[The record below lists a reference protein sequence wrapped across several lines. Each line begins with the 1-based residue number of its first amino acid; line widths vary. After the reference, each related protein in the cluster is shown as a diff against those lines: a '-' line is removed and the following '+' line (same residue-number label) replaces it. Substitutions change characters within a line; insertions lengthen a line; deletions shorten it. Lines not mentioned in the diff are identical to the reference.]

1 MRAHE
6 IGTAKAKARPKW
18 EQSRRLTRK
27 DKPKSVARTQHK
39 KAMDPLTF
47 LVGVYSPLYRLKML
61 GFSTRRGSFVLLE
74 KRNYVARERTRQE
87 RFANRSVTLSP
98 LEELKAQVQGL
109 MGRGERRYRV
119 SGEELTV
126 FTRQLATM
134 LGSGIP
140 LHHALTYYGDASEGD
155 LPLVIKKVANDVAS
169 GHSFSNAMRAFPLIF
184 SPIYIALAEMG
195 EQSGQLVTAYRRMA
209 DLMERQTNMRKKVVS
224 ALTYPCVLLVVSM
237 TAIAGFIYFVLPMMA
252 PMFENMDV
260 ELPLPTRIL
269 LSLRV
274 VVPTATILFLL
285 SLVGLWLAKPW
296 MKIYLHARPEKLRQL
311 HAIPFYLPVVS
322 GIYSKLATARVLYS
336 MATMLDSGLTMTAT
350 MKRAA
355 MASGNQ
361 FIAYRLDRA
370 TESVME
376 GASLAEA
383 LTIYEVFPNT
393 AIQMLAVGEESA
405 NLTNMVNHIANLY
418 DSEVE
423 VALNDIASVIEP
435 MIMIVM
441 GVIVGFIVLAAVLP
455 TVQLIQ
461 AL

>member
-1 MRAHE
+1 M
-6 IGTAKAKARPKW
+6 
-18 EQSRRLTRK
+18 
-27 DKPKSVARTQHK
+27 
-39 KAMDPLTF
+39 
-47 LVGVYSPLYRLKML
+47 
-61 GFSTRRGSFVLLE
+61 
-74 KRNYVARERTRQE
+74 AREKTRQE
-87 RFANRSVTLSP
+87 RFATREVKLSP
-98 LEELKAQVQGL
+98 LDELKAQIQSVL
-109 MGRGERRYRV
+109 GRGERRYKV
-119 SGEELTV
+119 SGEEITI

-140 LHHALTYYGDASEGD
+140 LHQALLYYGETSEGD
-155 LPLVIKKVANDVAS
+155 LPVVIRKVANDVAS

-237 TAIAGFIYFVLPMMA
+237 SAIAGFIYFVLPMMT
-252 PMFENMDV
+252 PMFENMGV

-274 VVPTATILFLL
+274 VVPTMTVLGVLTLIAF
-285 SLVGLWLAKPW
+285 WLGRPW
-296 MKIYLHARPEKLRQL
+296 VKIHLRNHPEKLRQL
-311 HAIPFYLPVVS
+311 HSIPFYIPVVS
-322 GIYSKLATARVLYS
+322 GIYTKLATARILYS
-336 MATMLDSGLTMTAT
+336 MSTMLDAGLTMTAT
-350 MKRAA
+350 MKRAS

-361 FIAYRLDRA
+361 FIAFRLDRA
-370 TESVME
+370 TDSVME

-383 LTIYEVFPNT
+383 LAIYEVFPNT

-405 NLTNMVNHIANLY
+405 NLSNMVNHIANLY

-435 MIMIVM
+435 IIMMVM

>member
-1 MRAHE
+1 M
-6 IGTAKAKARPKW
+6 
-18 EQSRRLTRK
+18 
-27 DKPKSVARTQHK
+27 
-39 KAMDPLTF
+39 
-47 LVGVYSPLYRLKML
+47 
-61 GFSTRRGSFVLLE
+61 RGSFPAAIALSSDTSACFSKVLFTRGSSQEHGEGTQVVRE
-74 KRNYVARERTRQE
+74 KTRQE
-87 RFANRSVTLSP
+87 RFARREVTVSP
-98 LEELKAQVQGL
+98 VEELKLQLQALV
-109 MGRGERRYRV
+109 GRGERRYKV
-119 SGEELTV
+119 SGEELTI

-140 LHHALTYYGDASEGD
+140 LHQALLYYGETNEGD
-155 LPLVIKKVANDVAS
+155 LPLIVRKVAGDVAS
-169 GHSFSNAMRAFPLIF
+169 GHTFSNAMRGFPLVF

-195 EQSGQLVTAYRRMA
+195 EQSGQIVTAYRRMA

-237 TAIAGFIYFVLPMMA
+237 AAIAGFIYFVLPMMT
-252 PMFENMDV
+252 PMFTNMGV

-269 LSLRV
+269 LSMRV
-274 VVPTATILFLL
+274 VVPTFSLL
-285 SLVGLWLAKPW
+285 VVFGLIGLWLGKPW
-296 MKIYLHARPEKLRQL
+296 VKIYMHAHPEKLRQV
-311 HAIPFYLPVVS
+311 HAIPFYIPVVS
-322 GIYSKLATARVLYS
+322 GIYSKLATARILYS
-336 MATMLDSGLTMTAT
+336 MSTMLDAGLTMTAT

-355 MASGNQ
+355 MAAGNQ
-361 FIAYRLDRA
+361 FIAYRLNQA

-383 LTIYEVFPNT
+383 LSIYEVFPNT

-405 NLTNMVNHIANLY
+405 NLSNMVNHIANLY

-435 MIMIVM
+435 IIMIVM
-441 GVIVGFIVLAAVLP
+441 GAVVGFIVLAAVLP

>member
-1 MRAHE
+1 M
-6 IGTAKAKARPKW
+6 
-18 EQSRRLTRK
+18 
-27 DKPKSVARTQHK
+27 
-39 KAMDPLTF
+39 
-47 LVGVYSPLYRLKML
+47 
-61 GFSTRRGSFVLLE
+61 
-74 KRNYVARERTRQE
+74 AREKTRQE
-87 RFANRSVTLSP
+87 RFATREVKLSP
-98 LEELKAQVQGL
+98 LDELKAQIQSVL
-109 MGRGERRYRV
+109 GRGERRYKV
-119 SGEELTV
+119 SGEEITI

-140 LHHALTYYGDASEGD
+140 LHQALLYYGETSEGD
-155 LPLVIKKVANDVAS
+155 LPVVIRKVATDVAS

-237 TAIAGFIYFVLPMMA
+237 TAIAGFIYFVLPMMT
-252 PMFENMDV
+252 PMFENMGVD
-260 ELPLPTRIL
+260 LPLPTRIL

-274 VVPTATILFLL
+274 VVPTMTVLGVLTLIGF
-285 SLVGLWLAKPW
+285 WLGRPW
-296 MKIYLHARPEKLRQL
+296 VRIHLRNHPEKLRQL
-311 HAIPFYLPVVS
+311 HAIPFYIPVVS
-322 GIYSKLATARVLYS
+322 GIYTKLATARILYS
-336 MATMLDSGLTMTAT
+336 MSTMLDAGLTMTAT
-350 MKRAA
+350 MKRAS

-361 FIAYRLDRA
+361 FIAFRLDRA
-370 TESVME
+370 TDSVME

-383 LTIYEVFPNT
+383 LAIYEVFPNT

-405 NLTNMVNHIANLY
+405 NLSNMVNHIANLY

-435 MIMIVM
+435 IIMMVM